1 MSLYRNIVKT
11 AAPFIMGYHRVEYFG
26 AENIPPAGSP
36 CIITPNHSS
45 WLGWDGMVVN
55 SILKERTIRWV
66 GWSYEDEFPL
76 WDKIVDNF
84 EPIWVNKKKPFPFDM
99 VVRDILG
106 NGDSV
111 GIFPEGNSNPIGKWY
126 RLRKFQPGCI
136 KLSQM
141 SGAPIIPTS
150 IAGIEEASPV
160 LWQDE
165 PLGRPAANA
174 IPIPVLLPTKVKVR
188 FGHPIHPD
196 PSITPPYDQ
205 AAMET
210 AAKKIREEILI
221 LLKNDR
227 PNAYVA

>member
-1 MSLYRNIVKT
+1 MSNYRNIIKT
-11 AAPFIMGYHRVEYFG
+11 AAPFIMGYHRVKYSG
-26 AENIPPAGSP
+26 IENIPPMGSP

-45 WLGWDGMVVN
+45 WLGWDGMVIN
-55 SILKERTIRWV
+55 SILKERKIRWV
-66 GWSYEDEFPL
+66 GWSYEEEFPL

-84 EPIWVNKKKPFPFDM
+84 EPIWVNKKKPFPFEM

-126 RLRKFQPGCI
+126 RLREFHIGCI
-136 KLSQM
+136 KLSLM

-165 PLGRPAANA
+165 PRGRPAAMA
-174 IPIPVLLPTKVKVR
+174 FPLPVILPSKVKVR
-188 FGHPIHPD
+188 FGNPIYPD
-196 PSITPPYDQ
+196 LSQPPPYDKV
-205 AAMET
+205 AMEK
-210 AAKKIREEILI
+210 AAQKIREEVLI
-221 LLKNDR
+221 LLQNDR
-227 PNAYVA
+227 PNAYME